1 MTLVNYLHRQ
11 RRSLTSVQTIKPVR

>member
-11 RRSLTSVQTIKPVR
+11 RRSLASVQTIKPVR